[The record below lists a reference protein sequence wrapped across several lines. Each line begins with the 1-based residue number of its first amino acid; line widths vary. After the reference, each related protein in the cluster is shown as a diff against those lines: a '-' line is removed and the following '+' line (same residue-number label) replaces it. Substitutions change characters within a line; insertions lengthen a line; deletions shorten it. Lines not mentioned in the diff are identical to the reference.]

1 MLVFRHVALSAPR
14 RASTQ
19 HACNLP
25 EVRLGLMF
33 RRVFAQEVA
42 PEQILILQQAAER
55 WGSMPENDISI
66 FQGTTDYA

>member
-1 MLVFRHVALSAPR
+1 
-14 RASTQ
+14 
-19 HACNLP
+19 
-25 EVRLGLMF
+25 MF